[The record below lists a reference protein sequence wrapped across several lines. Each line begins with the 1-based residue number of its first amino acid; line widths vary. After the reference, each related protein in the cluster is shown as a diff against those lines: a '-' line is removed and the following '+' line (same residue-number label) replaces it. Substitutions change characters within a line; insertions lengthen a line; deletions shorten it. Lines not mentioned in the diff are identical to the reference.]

1 MGYSFFFDGK
11 LLKRSDGLEFIYDL
25 QGLAGVVDNSDSTI
39 KTYFYRKDAQGNIV
53 ALLDENGAVVVKYVY
68 NAWGEHKVLNP
79 DGTENTSASFI
90 GNINPFRYRGYYYDK
105 ALKLYYL
112 VTRYYDPVVG
122 RFISQ
127 DSFEYADPDTIN
139 GLNLYAYCANNPV
152 MNVDPTG
159 KWSWRGFW
167 NVLAAV
173 AIVAAVTALTVVT
186 AGAATVAIAGAMG
199 ASALTTAVATVAVMG
214 TAAVTGIIGGVG
226 EIVTQTVDK
235 GIDNINL
242 GSVAVK
248 SFTNAADGALF
259 AGSLFGG
266 ASGKLLLGGLR
277 IATAMASAHLY
288 GLSEGYD
295 QNQIEDRVNSAML
308 GAFMG
313 VAFSF
318 VKPSSGSIIS
328 FVVQPIIS
336 GRKKIGLTVL
346 KEIWKRIV
354 SPIVGKIKSYF

>member
-1 MGYSFFFDGK
+1 M
-11 LLKRSDGLEFIYDL
+11 
-25 QGLAGVVDNSDSTI
+25 
-39 KTYFYRKDAQGNIV
+39 
-53 ALLDENGAVVVKYVY
+53 LDENGAVVVKYAY

-90 GNINPFRYRGYYYDK
+90 GNINPFRYRGYYYDS

-139 GLNLYAYCANNPV
+139 GLNLYAYCNNNPV

-159 KWSWRGFW
+159 TWSWRGFW

-186 AGAATVAIAGAMG
+186 AGAATVAIAGALG
-199 ASALTTAVATVAVMG
+199 ASALTIAGATATVIT
-214 TAAVTGIIGGVG
+214 TAATFGLIGGIN
-226 EIVTQTVDK
+226 EIVTQSIDK

-242 GSVAVK
+242 GSVAIQ
-248 SFTNAADGALF
+248 SFASAVDGALY

-266 ASGKLLLGGLR
+266 ASGKLLLGGIR

-295 QNQIEDRVNSAML
+295 QNQIADIVNSAML
-308 GAFMG
+308 GTFMG

-336 GRKKIGLTVL
+336 GRNKIGLTVL

-354 SPIVGKIKSYF
+354 SPIAEKIKSYF

>member
-1 MGYSFFFDGK
+1 M
-11 LLKRSDGLEFIYDL
+11 
-25 QGLAGVVDNSDSTI
+25 
-39 KTYFYRKDAQGNIV
+39 
-53 ALLDENGAVVVKYVY
+53 LDENGAVVVKYVY

-90 GNINPFRYRGYYYDK
+90 GNINPFRYRGYYYDS

-127 DSFEYADPDTIN
+127 DSFDYADPDTIN

-159 KWSWRGFW
+159 TWSWRGFW

-186 AGAATVAIAGAMG
+186 AGAATVAIAGALG
-199 ASALTTAVATVAVMG
+199 ASALTVAGATTTVIT
-214 TAAVTGIIGGVG
+214 TAATLGLIGGIS
-226 EIVTQTVDK
+226 EIVTQSMDK

-242 GSVAVK
+242 GSIAIQSFASAV
-248 SFTNAADGALF
+248 DGALY

-277 IATAMASAHLY
+277 IATAMGLAHLY

-308 GAFMG
+308 GAFVG
-313 VAFSF
+313 SALPFIKSPAANIASF
-318 VKPSSGSIIS
+318 IA
-328 FVVQPIIS
+328 QPILS
-336 GRKKIGLTVL
+336 GRNKIGITIL
-346 KEIWKRIV
+346 KEVWKRII

>member
-1 MGYSFFFDGK
+1 M
-11 LLKRSDGLEFIYDL
+11 
-25 QGLAGVVDNSDSTI
+25 
-39 KTYFYRKDAQGNIV
+39 
-53 ALLDENGAVVVKYVY
+53 
-68 NAWGEHKVLNP
+68 GEHKVLNP
-79 DGTENTSASFI
+79 DGTENISASFI
-90 GNINPFRYRGYYYDK
+90 GNINPFRYRGYYYDS

-127 DSFEYADPDTIN
+127 DALDYADPDTIN

-159 KWSWRGFW
+159 TWSWRGFW

-186 AGAATVAIAGAMG
+186 AGAATVAIAGALG
-199 ASALTTAVATVAVMG
+199 ASALTIAGATATVIT
-214 TAAVTGIIGGVG
+214 TAATFGLIGGIS
-226 EIVTQTVDK
+226 EIVTQSIDK

-242 GSVAVK
+242 GSVAIQ
-248 SFTNAADGALF
+248 SFASAVDGALY

-266 ASGKLLLGGLR
+266 ASGKLLLGGIR

-295 QNQIEDRVNSAML
+295 QNQIADIVNSAML
-308 GAFMG
+308 GTFMG

-318 VKPSSGSIIS
+318 VKPSSGSITS

-336 GRKKIGLTVL
+336 GKNKIGLTVL

-354 SPIVGKIKSYF
+354 SPIAGKIKSYF